1 MTDMKKTFQK
11 EMKTAA
17 AQQQEPARLDMEESD
32 TSKGHVVTSNGLVA
46 AAFSPEGGGVS
57 NVDLAYLKHVIFK
70 FLTSREYEVYA

>member
-32 TSKGHVVTSNGLVA
+32 TSKGHVVVTNGLVA
-46 AAFSPEGGGVS
+46 AVSPEGGVS